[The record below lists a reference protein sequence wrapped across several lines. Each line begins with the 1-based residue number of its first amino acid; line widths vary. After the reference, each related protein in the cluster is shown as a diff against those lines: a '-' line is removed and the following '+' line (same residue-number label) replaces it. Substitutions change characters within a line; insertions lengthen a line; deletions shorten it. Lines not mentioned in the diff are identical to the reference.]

1 MEYKDWLLH
10 NFPVDVIYEVRVAAA
25 VDKVSM
31 RQWMIDSTETALA
44 VRRRAKLAGKVGYE
58 HQD

>member
-10 NFPVDVIYEVRVAAA
+10 NFPVDVIDEVRVAAA

-44 VRRRAKLAGKVGYE
+44 VRRRAKLAGKGE
-58 HQD
+58 